1 MESSIFPRCADD
13 VCSVATMPTIDCTV
27 EDLNQRFQVELL
39 ETPRMGE
46 YIVRAGKTY
55 VVASVTWEL
64 SRKFPGPRLIL
75 RELPPPP

>member
-1 MESSIFPRCADD
+1 MLGEP
-13 VCSVATMPTIDCTV
+13 MPTIDCTV
-27 EDLNQRFQVELL
+27 EDLNQRFQVELA

-46 YIVRAGKTY
+46 YIIRGGKTY

-75 RELPPPP
+75 RELPPMP